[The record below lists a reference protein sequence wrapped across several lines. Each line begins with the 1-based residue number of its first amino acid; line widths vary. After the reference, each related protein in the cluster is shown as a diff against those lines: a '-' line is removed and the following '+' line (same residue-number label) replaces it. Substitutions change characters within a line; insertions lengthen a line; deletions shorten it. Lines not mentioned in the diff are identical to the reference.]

1 MSEYQKDD
9 EMIKRLRKENKRFR
23 DDEKEH
29 ETLSKKLD
37 ELNKRKTLLSEEEV
51 EVKKIRIEK
60 LILKDRLTQTIKEFI
75 KGKKV

>member
-23 DDEKEH
+23 DDEQEH